1 MSEEALRVWLD
12 AKAEKRHNFFAHG
25 PTNLTPEEARR
36 QKAAISI
43 QSSVLKRLVD
53 RGIQLKRSA
62 VLERLKLE
70 AQLRQDLRLLLLCT
84 LMFVLVI
91 ASCLTESAGPQRLGL
106 LRTYKQVFYLDDSL
120 SEIKTLEDLSLI
132 HI

>member
-1 MSEEALRVWLD
+1 MSEEALD
-12 AKAEKRHNFFAHG
+12 AEAEKRHNFFAPG

-62 VLERLKLE
+62 VLERLKLA
-70 AQLRQDLRLLLLCT
+70 AQLRQDLRLLLLHLHSLSPLRRHC
-84 LMFVLVI
+84 LFFAVFVL
-91 ASCLTESAGPQRLGL
+91 S
-106 LRTYKQVFYLDDSL
+106 
-120 SEIKTLEDLSLI
+120 
-132 HI
+132 